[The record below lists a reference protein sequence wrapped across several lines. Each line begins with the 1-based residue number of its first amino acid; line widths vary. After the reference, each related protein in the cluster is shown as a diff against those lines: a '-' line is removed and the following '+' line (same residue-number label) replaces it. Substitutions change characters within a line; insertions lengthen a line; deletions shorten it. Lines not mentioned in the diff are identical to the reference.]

1 VLIKAYIKKHM
12 FHLPTQNNEQ
22 LETQVEKE
30 LHIEVDQSQF
40 FKVYPLTKI
49 EDNENILVENQ
60 RTNIFLLNLLLIVLK
75 HNKKLL

>member
-1 VLIKAYIKKHM
+1 M

-60 RTNIFLLNLLLIVLK
+60 RTNIFYSTCYLLC
-75 HNKKLL
+75 